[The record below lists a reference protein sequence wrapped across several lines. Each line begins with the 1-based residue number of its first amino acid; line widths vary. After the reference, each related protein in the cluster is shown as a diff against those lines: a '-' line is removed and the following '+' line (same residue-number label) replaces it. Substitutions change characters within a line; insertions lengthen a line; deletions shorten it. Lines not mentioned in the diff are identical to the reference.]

1 MLKGS
6 VFLPVI
12 CLLFVLAGC
21 TSSHT
26 VILVPDP
33 DGSVGSAEVVTDGG
47 TQQLARAGDMTHV
60 TRSSQPPAAVTT
72 ADPNFITV
80 TFADALAIEPL
91 PPEKF
96 LLFFETGT
104 ITLVPE
110 SHAVIPT
117 LLASISQRKAI
128 TVDISGHTDAV
139 GTDQFNDKLSMDR
152 AEMVKELLLKNGVS
166 ADRIKVSSHG
176 KRNPLVPTPDGTA
189 EPRNRRVEITVH

>member
-12 CLLFVLAGC
+12 CLLFVLTGC

-33 DGSVGSAEVVTDGG
+33 DGRVGSAEVVTDGG
-47 TQQLARAGDMTHV
+47 TQQLERAGDMTHV
-60 TRSSQPPAAVTT
+60 TRPSQPPAAVTT

-96 LLFFETGT
+96 LLFFETGS

-110 SHAVIPT
+110 SQAVIPT

-176 KRNPLVPTPDGTA
+176 KGNPLVPTPDGTA